1 MEDKCNCPMV
11 STLLGTTLL
20 GNWNGDSSFPVLC
33 HCWIF
38 QICWHTECKTLM
50 ESSFRNLNSSGISL
64 DPLALL
70 TVMLLKAHWLH
81 TAECLGLWVINHTII
96 VIQFIISFLY
106 SSSMY
111 FFHLFLIHLSFTRSL
126 PFVSFTLPIWVEC
139 SLEVSNYSWRVN
151 CT

>member
-1 MEDKCNCPMV
+1 MNAIVRWFKHSLILPF
-11 STLLGTTLL
+11 LGTRMRI
-20 GNWNGDSSFPVLC
+20 GHFQSCGP
-33 HCWIF
+33 CWVF

-50 ESSFRNLNSSGISL
+50 ESSFRNLNSSSGISL

-70 TVMLLKAHWLH
+70 TAMLLKAHWLH

-126 PFVSFTLPIWVEC
+126 PFVSFTVPIWVEC